1 MVSHAALHHIPPH
14 LRPSRTCPNGALLR
28 DCAAC
33 FITLLRR
40 QQTAPSKT
48 HFTHD
53 SSSCHSVIISSSQ
66 LMKEEAFLIL
76 HTTNAWQ
83 LFRRLWMILL
93 FSPRLLKPRVQW
105 NNCAHRPHT
114 HILSITPLTDWNF
127 FFTCVSSPTRPPL
140 LQNTEHMQRQQLVPE
155 CVSAHHLR
163 GSIQCRLCRHSSLRY
178 VLFFVFFWCQIHF
191 ICNIFLLVKSGSG
204 LTQVLT
210 SVRVLSLCWEANR
223 AFFFLWKL
231 LTEVKF
237 HSQQKN
243 KRCL

>member
-1 MVSHAALHHIPPH
+1 MHESCSVGFEWFCFFLPVSWSP
-14 LRPSRTCPNGALLR
+14 
-28 DCAAC
+28 
-33 FITLLRR
+33 
-40 QQTAPSKT
+40 
-48 HFTHD
+48 
-53 SSSCHSVIISSSQ
+53 
-66 LMKEEAFLIL
+66 AFNETIV
-76 HTTNAWQ
+76 HTD
-83 LFRRLWMILL
+83 
-93 FSPRLLKPRVQW
+93 
-105 NNCAHRPHT
+105 HT

-237 HSQQKN
+237 HSQQKS